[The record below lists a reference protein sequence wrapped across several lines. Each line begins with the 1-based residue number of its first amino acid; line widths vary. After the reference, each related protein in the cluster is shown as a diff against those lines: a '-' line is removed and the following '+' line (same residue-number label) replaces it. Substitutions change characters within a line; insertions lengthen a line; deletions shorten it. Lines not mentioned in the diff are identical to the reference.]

1 MEEITDTLFRAREN
15 ALKEMIS
22 DAECEITKITSPYNN
37 TFFDNSFIV
46 SFNYTSTLES
56 LFALNNSEILHIHGD
71 FTQDDE
77 LIFGYKD
84 EAVDL
89 LETNESINKSFE

>member
-46 SFNYTSTLES
+46 
-56 LFALNNSEILHIHGD
+56 
-71 FTQDDE
+71 
-77 LIFGYKD
+77 
-84 EAVDL
+84 
-89 LETNESINKSFE
+89 